1 MFYSANIYFDLRR
14 LYANY
19 DNCLNEKLD
28 LEKLENIRQ
37 PLSVEEEIKIN
48 KTAKVHI
55 IGICIETRPDALDD
69 EWLRRFRKWG
79 VTRVQLGAQHV
90 DNTILKKIN
99 RGHTIEQLLWAM
111 KYLKDNCFKI
121 DIHIMPDLP
130 GATPEIDKAM
140 FDYVYSVVC
149 PDQMKVYP
157 CEVVPWTVIEKMVQ
171 KRDIYSL
178 F

>member
-1 MFYSANIYFDLRR
+1 M
-14 LYANY
+14 
-19 DNCLNEKLD
+19 
-28 LEKLENIRQ
+28 LENIRQ

-69 EWLRRFRKWG
+69 EWLWRFRRWG

-90 DNTILKKIN
+90 DNKILKKIN
-99 RGHTIEQLLWAM
+99 RGHNVEQLLWAM

-130 GATPEIDKAM
+130 DASP
-140 FDYVYSVVC
+140 
-149 PDQMKVYP
+149 
-157 CEVVPWTVIEKMVQ
+157 
-171 KRDIYSL
+171 RN
-178 F
+178 